1 MRHRSLQAV
10 WTGMLL
16 LLAAD
21 RARAATAHVSYL
33 AGRSAYVDVGQVEGL
48 ALGDTLR
55 VTRAGRDV
63 ARLRVSF
70 LSLHRAACD
79 TLWTR
84 APLAIGDDVVFRP
97 GLAST
102 VPGPAADTT
111 VTAVARADSIRREA
125 VLPAPRARAALRSTR
140 TRGRIGASW
149 LSVVTDGVGQF
160 QQPALDLRLDDR
172 DRMGGHVDA
181 ALDVR
186 GRRTVTVGP
195 AGSELEQLSRV
206 YRASM
211 TLRSED
217 GRERLTL
224 GRQSSPTLASI
235 SLFDGA
241 LAEVTGERHAAGLFA
256 GTQPDPL
263 RYRWSGDIVEG
274 GGFLEWHAPPRAPA
288 RWAAS
293 VGGVTSR
300 AGGELNRDF
309 AFAQGWWFSRAV
321 SASFAQELDVNSG
334 WKLSAGEPPLSWT
347 STFATV
353 RVPAGEHLALQS
365 GFDNRRNVRLWRDR
379 DTPETD
385 FVDRYRQGAWG
396 GATFDVATHARG
408 GAELR
413 LGSGGDGSQT
423 WTVNGEVYR
432 ATRWNG
438 LLRGRWSRF
447 TSPGSQSG
455 LLSLAAGFD
464 PLPQSHVEWSGG
476 WNRTRDAATGFED
489 VERWLGVDVDLA
501 LSGRWY
507 ANGGF
512 ERQSAAAGGSQLF
525 QAGLSVRF

>member
-1 MRHRSLQAV
+1 MRQRSLTAA
-10 WTGMLL
+10 WTGMWM
-16 LLAAD
+16 LLAAS
-21 RARAATAHVSYL
+21 RAFAASAHVSYL
-33 AGRSAYVDVGQVEGL
+33 AGRSAYVDVGQAEGL

-55 VTRAGRDV
+55 VTRGGRDV

-84 APLAIGDDVVFRP
+84 TPLATGDEVTFRP
-97 GLAST
+97 GPVAGA
-102 VPGPAADTT
+102 PMPAADTT
-111 VTAVARADSIRREA
+111 VAAVARADSIRREA
-125 VLPAPRARAALRSTR
+125 VLPPPRARAAVRSTR
-140 TRGRIGASW
+140 TRGRIGTRW
-149 LSVVTDGVGQF
+149 LSVVTDGAGQF
-160 QQPALDLRLDDR
+160 QQPGLELRLDDR

-186 GRRTVTVGP
+186 GRRTVRETPTGT
-195 AGSELEQLSRV
+195 ELEELSRV

-217 GRERLTL
+217 GRQRLTL

-241 LAEVTGERHAAGLFA
+241 LAEWSGDRHAAGVFA

-274 GGFLEWHAPPRAPA
+274 GGFVEWHAPALAPA

-293 VGGVTSR
+293 LGGVSSR

-347 STFATV
+347 SSFATV

-379 DTPETD
+379 DTPETEFD
-385 FVDRYRQGAWG
+385 DRYRQGAWG
-396 GATFDVATHARG
+396 GATLDVGTHVRG
-408 GAELR
+408 GTELR
-413 LGSGGDGSQT
+413 VGSGGDRSQT
-423 WTVNGEVYR
+423 WTVNGELYR

-447 TSPGSQSG
+447 TSPASASG

-464 PLPQSHVEWSGG
+464 PLPQSHVEWTGG
-476 WNRTRDAATGFED
+476 WSRTRDSATGFED
-489 VERWLGVDVDLA
+489 VARWLGVDVDLA
-501 LSGRWY
+501 LGGRWY

-512 ERQSAAAGGSQLF
+512 ERQSGAAGGSRLF
-525 QAGLSVRF
+525 QAGLSVRL